1 MKSNGK
7 SLKKK
12 KELKRNGKMEQE
24 QQSTDSLYDFLY
36 VDNQR
41 ASSLLAQ
48 MNGPGVVTS
57 IKHVTAEIDKSM
69 SDAGFDLKVVKSKMG
84 VEETINQ
91 TQEKSFDASWTL
103 PINLLDKLDENGL
116 IRADL
121 NGERLGST
129 VLCKGKMRIFDIS
142 VFQKSV
148 PFIAK
153 MMEMGQPKLPPKAKK
168 SNFNVEEQ
176 FIAPGVTF
184 GMMKEVL
191 NIVPNTL
198 QVDFINDAAQTIWMT
213 INRDYLTINPD
224 DMVLKYGS
232 NLPGEWY
239 VIGFIDALPEAEED
253 MMDNLFF
260 EPNQMKDGITGM
272 LSGIRD
278 LAGRS
283 SNSYGMTPL
292 VIFRKIQ

>member
-1 MKSNGK
+1 MTVTTEHES
-7 SLKKK
+7 
-12 KELKRNGKMEQE
+12 
-24 QQSTDSLYDFLY
+24 QSTDSLYDFLY

-48 MNGPGVVTS
+48 MHGSGVVTS
-57 IKHVTAEIDKSM
+57 IKQVTAEVEKSQK
-69 SDAGFDLKVVKSKMG
+69 DAGFDLKLIKSKVG
-84 VEETINQ
+84 VEESINYSH
-91 TQEKSFDASWTL
+91 EKSYDASWTL

-116 IRADL
+116 IRVEL

-129 VLCKGKMRIFDIS
+129 VLCKGRMRIFDIS
-142 VFQKSV
+142 VFQKSI
-148 PFIAK
+148 PFFAK
-153 MMEMGQPKLPPKAKK
+153 MIEMEQPKSPNKGKKININLDDLP
-168 SNFNVEEQ
+168 V
-176 FIAPGVTF
+176 APGVSF

-198 QVDFINDAAQTIWMT
+198 QVDFINEAGQTIWMT

-232 NLPGEWY
+232 NLPGEWF
-239 VIGFIDALPEAEED
+239 VVGFIDALPESESDFSEAPV
-253 MMDNLFF
+253 F
-260 EPNQMKDGITGM
+260 ELNPMKDGITGM

-283 SNSYGMTPL
+283 NASYGMTPL

>member
-1 MKSNGK
+1 
-7 SLKKK
+7 
-12 KELKRNGKMEQE
+12 MEQE

-48 MNGPGVVTS
+48 MHGPGVVTS
-57 IKHVTAEIDKSM
+57 IKQVTAEIDKSM
-69 SDAGFDLKVVKSKMG
+69 SDAGFDLKIVKSKVG

-103 PINLLDKLDENGL
+103 PINLLDKLAENDL
-116 IRADL
+116 IRTEL

-153 MMEMGQPKLPPKAKK
+153 MMEVEQPKLPPKAKK
-168 SNFNVEEQ
+168 SNLKVEDH
-176 FIAPGVTF
+176 FVAPGVTF

-198 QVDFINDAAQTIWMT
+198 QVDFINEAAQTIWMT

-232 NLPGEWY
+232 SLPGEWY
-239 VIGFIDALPEAEED
+239 VIGFIDALPEVEED
-253 MMDNLFF
+253 MMDAYSF
-260 EPNQMKDGITGM
+260 ESNQMKDGITGM

>member
-1 MKSNGK
+1 
-7 SLKKK
+7 
-12 KELKRNGKMEQE
+12 MEQE

-48 MNGPGVVTS
+48 MHGPGVVTS
-57 IKHVTAEIDKSM
+57 IKHVTAEIDKSV
-69 SDAGFDLKVVKSKMG
+69 SDAGFDLKIVKSKIG
-84 VEETINQ
+84 VEETLNQ

-103 PINLLDKLDENGL
+103 PINLLDKLDECGL
-116 IRADL
+116 IRRDL

-148 PFIAK
+148 PFVAK
-153 MMEMGQPKLPPKAKK
+153 MMEMEQPKLPPKAKK
-168 SNFNVEEQ
+168 SNFNVDDQ

-198 QVDFINDAAQTIWMT
+198 QVDFINEAGQTIWMT

-232 NLPGEWY
+232 RLPGEWY

-253 MMDNLFF
+253 MTETLPF
-260 EPNQMKDGITGM
+260 EPNLMKDGIHGM

-283 SNSYGMTPL
+283 GNSYGMTPL
-292 VIFRKIQ
+292 IIFRNIQ

>member
-1 MKSNGK
+1 
-7 SLKKK
+7 
-12 KELKRNGKMEQE
+12 MEQE

-48 MNGPGVVTS
+48 MYGPGVVTS
-57 IKHVTAEIDKSM
+57 IKHVTAETDKSL
-69 SDAGFDLKVVKSKMG
+69 SDGGFDLKFVKSKIG
-84 VEETINQ
+84 VEESINN

-103 PINLLDKLDENGL
+103 PINLLDKLAENEL
-116 IRADL
+116 IRTEL

-148 PFIAK
+148 PFLAK
-153 MMEMGQPKLPPKAKK
+153 MMEMERPKLPPKAKTTK
-168 SNFNVEEQ
+168 FNVEEQ

-184 GMMKEVL
+184 AMMKEVL

-198 QVDFINDAAQTIWMT
+198 QVDFINEANQLIWMT

-239 VIGFIDALPEAEED
+239 VIGFIDALPDTEEV
-253 MMDNLFF
+253 MMDTLFF
-260 EPNQMKDGITGM
+260 EPNPMKDGIHTM
-272 LSGIRD
+272 LSGIKD

>member
-1 MKSNGK
+1 
-7 SLKKK
+7 
-12 KELKRNGKMEQE
+12 MEQE

-48 MNGPGVVTS
+48 MHGPGVVTS
-57 IKHVTAEIDKSM
+57 IKHVTAEIDKSL
-69 SDAGFDLKVVKSKMG
+69 SDAGFDLKILKSKIG

-103 PINLLDKLDENGL
+103 PINLLDKLDENDL
-116 IRADL
+116 IRTEL

-153 MMEMGQPKLPPKAKK
+153 MMEMEQPKLPPKAKK
-168 SNFNVEEQ
+168 TNFNVDEQ

-198 QVDFINDAAQTIWMT
+198 QVDFINEAAQTIWMT

-232 NLPGEWY
+232 SLPGEWY

-253 MMDNLFF
+253 MMDTFTF
-260 EPNQMKDGITGM
+260 EPNAMKDGITGM

>member
-1 MKSNGK
+1 
-7 SLKKK
+7 
-12 KELKRNGKMEQE
+12 MEQE
-24 QQSTDSLYDFLY
+24 QQSTDSLYDFFY

-48 MNGPGVVTS
+48 MHGPGVVTS
-57 IKHVTAEIDKSM
+57 IKHVTAEIDKSL
-69 SDAGFDLKVVKSKMG
+69 SDTGFDLKVVKSKIG
-84 VEETINQ
+84 VEETVNQ

-103 PINLLDKLDENGL
+103 PINLLDKLDENGM
-116 IRADL
+116 IRVEL
-121 NGERLGST
+121 NGERLGSI

-142 VFQKSV
+142 VFQRSV

-153 MMEMGQPKLPPKAKK
+153 MMKMGQQTLSPKAKK
-168 SNFNVEEQ
+168 SNFNVEDH

-184 GMMKEVL
+184 GMMKEIL

-198 QVDFINDAAQTIWMT
+198 QVDFINEASQTIWMT

-239 VIGFIDALPEAEED
+239 VIGFIDALPEIEEN
-253 MMDNLFF
+253 MMETVAY
-260 EPNQMKDGITGM
+260 EPNQMKDGISGM

-292 VIFRKIQ
+292 IIFRKIQ

>member
-1 MKSNGK
+1 
-7 SLKKK
+7 
-12 KELKRNGKMEQE
+12 MEQE
-24 QQSTDSLYDFLY
+24 QQSTGSLYDFLY

-48 MNGPGVVTS
+48 MHGPGVVTS

-69 SDAGFDLKVVKSKMG
+69 SDAGFDLKIVKSKIG

-103 PINLLDKLDENGL
+103 PINLLDKLDENDL
-116 IRADL
+116 IRTEL

-153 MMEMGQPKLPPKAKK
+153 MMEMEQPKLPPKAKK
-168 SNFNVEEQ
+168 TSFNAEDQ

-198 QVDFINDAAQTIWMT
+198 QVDFINEAAQTIWMT

-232 NLPGEWY
+232 SLPGEWY
-239 VIGFIDALPEAEED
+239 VIGFIDALPEIEED
-253 MMDNLFF
+253 MMDAYSF
-260 EPNQMKDGITGM
+260 EPNPMKDGITGM

>member
-1 MKSNGK
+1 
-7 SLKKK
+7 
-12 KELKRNGKMEQE
+12 MEQE

-48 MNGPGVVTS
+48 MHGPGVVTS
-57 IKHVTAEIDKSM
+57 IKHITAEIDKSM
-69 SDAGFDLKVVKSKMG
+69 SDAGFDLRIVKAKTG

-116 IRADL
+116 IRKDL

-129 VLCKGKMRIFDIS
+129 VLCKGRMRIFDIS
-142 VFQKSV
+142 VLQKSV

-153 MMEMGQPKLPPKAKK
+153 MMEMEQPKLPPKAKK

-198 QVDFINDAAQTIWMT
+198 QVDFINEAGQTIWMT

-232 NLPGEWY
+232 SLPGEWY

-253 MMDNLFF
+253 EIDTLSF
-260 EPNQMKDGITGM
+260 EPNSMKDGIHGM
-272 LSGIRD
+272 LSGIRG

-292 VIFRKIQ
+292 VIFRNIR